1 MELINTLLNYLGWLG
16 AFIILYAF
24 YLNNYKKI
32 INKMTYF
39 YNIIGGV
46 FLLLASAS
54 KFAYFNVALN
64 LIWVLIAS
72 ISLYSLSR
80 KK

>member
-1 MELINTLLNYLGWLG
+1 VESINTILNYLGWVG

-24 YLNNYKKI
+24 YLNNYKKV
-32 INKMTYF
+32 INKKTYL
-39 YNIIGGV
+39 YNIFGGV

-64 LIWVLIAS
+64 LFWVIIAAS
-72 ISLYSLSR
+72 SLYALAR